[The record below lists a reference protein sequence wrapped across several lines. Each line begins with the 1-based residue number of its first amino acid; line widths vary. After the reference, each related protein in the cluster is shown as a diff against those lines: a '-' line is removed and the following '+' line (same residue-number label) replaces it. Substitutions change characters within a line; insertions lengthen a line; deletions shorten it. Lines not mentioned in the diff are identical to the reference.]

1 MGTKNLITKLKN
13 QVETKKVNVHS
24 NIDEEKIVWQG

>member
-24 NIDEEKIVWQG
+24 NIDEEKTVWQG